1 MRRLLFLVLLAI
13 AFCSLAEE
21 TTKDSDVVLQ
31 AADLVE
37 ILNKV
42 KNSVRDA
49 IQWLKDVGVYDFLI
63 NILKTYGRI
72 AAITAC
78 STKLPAVIC
87 TAVIDFLLSLL

>member
-21 TTKDSDVVLQ
+21 NKDSDVVLQ
-31 AADLVE
+31 AADLAD
-37 ILNKV
+37 IWNKV
-42 KNSVRDA
+42 KNSVKDA
-49 IQWLKDVGVYDFLI
+49 IQWLKDVGVYDFLV

-72 AAITAC
+72 AAISAC

>member
-37 ILNKV
+37 IWNKV

-78 STKLPAVIC
+78 STDANCILIC
-87 TAVIDFLLSLL
+87 CC

>member
-21 TTKDSDVVLQ
+21 TSKDSDVVLQ

-37 ILNKV
+37 IWNKV

-49 IQWLKDVGVYDFLI
+49 IQWLKDVRVYDFLI

>member
-21 TTKDSDVVLQ
+21 TSKDSDVVLQ

-37 ILNKV
+37 IWNKV